1 MEEEVMWQSV
11 AEYACEHGVSPARV
25 RQLASAGR
33 IQARKS
39 AGVWLIDNPMGTTAR
54 RNSRPLSARMTAG
67 LIALLSGLP
76 APSMLSSSEITRV
89 RSYVDR
95 LRKREDADVLL
106 SSWLHGR
113 AERLSLRAPLHQ
125 VAQLLTDSHV
135 SPSGVCDSRIN
146 VKSRIKVE
154 GYVSQED
161 TAALI
166 AKYQLSPSSNP
177 NVVLHVVRTSIPYP
191 VPLALSVA
199 DLAEHHSTELRT
211 PFHTLLSSALALAD
225 QSRQRAKSFIS

>member
-11 AEYACEHGVSPARV
+11 AEYAREHGVSPTRV

-39 AGVWLIDNPMGTTAR
+39 AGVWLIDNPIGTSER
-54 RNSRPLSARMTAG
+54 RSSRPLSARMSAG

-89 RSYVDR
+89 RSYIER
-95 LRKREDADVLL
+95 LRNREGADVLI

-125 VAQLLTDSHV
+125 VAPLLTDSQV
-135 SPSGVCDSRIN
+135 SPSGVCDPRIN
-146 VKSRIKVE
+146 VKSSIKVE
-154 GYVSQED
+154 GYVCEED
-161 TAALI
+161 AAELI
-166 AKYQLSPSSNP
+166 AKYELSSSSSP
-177 NVVLHVVRTSIPYP
+177 NVILHVARTSIPYP

-211 PFHTLLSSALALAD
+211 PFHTLLSSALALSD
-225 QSRQRAKSFIS
+225 KSRQRAKKIIT

>member
-11 AEYACEHGVSPARV
+11 AEYALEHGVSPTRV

-39 AGVWLIDNPMGTTAR
+39 AGVWLIDNPKGTSAR
-54 RNSRPLSARMTAG
+54 RSSRPLSARMSAG

-76 APSMLSSSEITRV
+76 APSALSTSEITRI
-89 RSYVDR
+89 RSYIDR
-95 LRKREDADVLL
+95 LRKREDADVLI

-113 AERLSLRAPLHQ
+113 AERLSLHAPLHQ
-125 VAQLLTDSHV
+125 IAPLLTDSHI

-154 GYVSQED
+154 GYVSEEN
-161 TAALI
+161 AAELI
-166 AKYQLSPSSNP
+166 TKYELAPSSSP
-177 NVVLHVVRTSIPYP
+177 NVIFHVARTSIPYP

-199 DLAEHHSTELRT
+199 DLTEHHSTELRT

-225 QSRQRAKSFIS
+225 QSRQRTKQNIS

>member
-11 AEYACEHGVSPARV
+11 AEYAREHGVSPTRV

-39 AGVWLIDNPMGTTAR
+39 AGVWLIDNPMGTSAR
-54 RNSRPLSARMTAG
+54 RSSRPLSARMSAG

-76 APSMLSSSEITRV
+76 IPSTLSSSEIARV
-89 RSYVDR
+89 RSYIER
-95 LRKREDADVLL
+95 LRTRDGADVLI
-106 SSWLHGR
+106 SSWLHSR

-125 VAQLLTDSHV
+125 VAPLLTDSHV

-154 GYVSQED
+154 GYVSEEN
-161 TAALI
+161 AAELI
-166 AKYQLSPSSNP
+166 AEHELAPSSSP
-177 NVVLHVVRTSIPYP
+177 NVILHIARTSIPYP

-199 DLAEHHSTELRT
+199 DLAEHHSRELRT

-225 QSRQRAKSFIS
+225 QSRQRAKQNIS